1 MANLHVLVADD
12 EPGMRKGICKAVK
25 RMQLKL
31 DNQEE
36 EITFTPLEAADGT
49 ETMRMLREHPVDLLL
64 LDYKMPGMSGLE
76 ILEQIRKEKL
86 DVMTIMVTA
95 YASLDVAVSATKNG
109 AFDFLAKPF
118 TPAELR
124 SVIEKATSSLL
135 AHRQAKRLAEEKRK
149 VRFQFLSVLAHE
161 LKAPIAAVES
171 YLQLIKQRAA
181 GNDLQAYDHIVE
193 RSIIRLEGMRK
204 LIFDLLDLTRIESGE
219 KKRELTEV
227 DLVEVAKTS
236 METMSELA
244 RQRGIR
250 MDLQAPEHLFVMAD
264 RSELEI
270 VFNNLISN
278 AIKYNKDNG
287 RVTVT
292 IAREDQQIV
301 IKVSDTGIGLTPEEQ
316 SRLFEEF
323 VRIKNEQ
330 TRHIL
335 GSGLGLSIVKK
346 IAQLYEG
353 SVAVQ
358 SEKNVGSTFFVFL
371 PSKIISNKNNK

>member
-31 DNQEE
+31 NEQEE
-36 EITFTPLEAADGT
+36 TITFTPLEAADGT
-49 ETMRMLREHPVDLLL
+49 ETIRMLREHPVDLLL

-76 ILEQIRKEKL
+76 ILEQIRNEKL
-86 DVMTIMVTA
+86 DIMTIMVTA

-124 SVIEKATSSLL
+124 SVIEKATGSLL

-181 GNDLQAYDHIVE
+181 GDDLQAYDHIID

-219 KKRELTEV
+219 KKRELAEV

-236 METMSELA
+236 LETMSELA

-287 RVTVT
+287 QVTVT
-292 IAREDQQIV
+292 IARQDEQIV

-358 SEKNVGSTFFVFL
+358 SKKNVGSTFSVFL

>member
-31 DNQEE
+31 NEQEE
-36 EITFTPLEAADGT
+36 TITFTPLEAADGT
-49 ETMRMLREHPVDLLL
+49 ETIRMLREHPVDLLL

-76 ILEQIRKEKL
+76 ILEQIRNEKL
-86 DVMTIMVTA
+86 DIMTIMVTA

-124 SVIEKATSSLL
+124 SVIEKATGSLL

-181 GNDLQAYDHIVE
+181 GDDLQAYDHIID

-219 KKRELTEV
+219 KKRELAEV

-236 METMSELA
+236 LETMSELA

-287 RVTVT
+287 QVTVT
-292 IAREDQQIV
+292 IARQDEQIV

-316 SRLFEEF
+316 SRLFGEF

-358 SEKNVGSTFFVFL
+358 SKKNVGSTFSVFL

>member
-31 DNQEE
+31 DDQEE
-36 EITFTPLEAADGT
+36 VITFTPLEAADGT

-76 ILEQIRKEKL
+76 ILEQIRNEKL
-86 DVMTIMVTA
+86 DIMTIMVTA

-250 MDLQAPEHLFVMAD
+250 MDLQAPEHLLVMAD